1 MFRFAKRIVHTEEE
15 AVDIVQESFLRIWKN
30 KQKLKEVDNQ
40 EAWCM
45 RITKNI
51 ALDKLKSGHV
61 KHIHRFPEHFDVA
74 TSSTLSPERVTET
87 NDMIA
92 SMRKIINTL
101 PENYQQVIHL
111 RDIEGYTYKEICDIM
126 ELDMSNIKTNLF
138 RARKEIRNQLNKL
151 VNYGL

>member
-1 MFRFAKRIVHTEEE
+1 MFRFAKRIVRNEED
-15 AVDIVQESFLRIWKN
+15 ATDIVQESFLRIWKN
-30 KQKLKEVDNQ
+30 KQKLNTVENK

-61 KHIHRFPEHFDVA
+61 KHIQPYPDHFDVS
-74 TSSTLSPERVTET
+74 TSLKESPE
-87 NDMIA
+87 DIA
-92 SMRKIINTL
+92 EKKDLTGSMRKIISML

-111 RDIEGYTYKEICDIM
+111 RDIEGYSYKEISDIM
-126 ELDMSNIKTNLF
+126 EVDMSNVKIYLF
-138 RARKEIRNQLNKL
+138 RARKEIRDQLTKL